1 MNVADALIE
10 PYRLR
15 LSGRHAVLEVSCPLP
30 GVLRLRHA
38 PVSSEVGFLHPELPA
53 RRSWAAVSV
62 GGEPVEVQ
70 RDGGRVRLRAEGASL
85 EVDVETAAWRFLGGD
100 GQELA
105 RCLSVTGE
113 TQAAYPMHRHRAR
126 LELRAP
132 PGEHY
137 LGFGEKVGP
146 LDKRGMHFTFWN
158 TDVVPHHPDTD
169 PLYQSIPFFVGLR
182 QGVAWGFF
190 LDESWRSEV
199 DVALAD
205 DSRIQWESW
214 GPELDCYL
222 LTGPGPADVVRRY
235 ATLTGRPPLPPLWSL
250 GAQQSRWGYENAD
263 DIRGVIQGYRRRG
276 LPLDCVYLDID
287 CMDAY
292 KVWTWDGARYP
303 DPAGLVREAAA
314 EGVRLV
320 PIIDPALRLEPG
332 WDVYEEAKA
341 RDYLVRYD
349 RGGVLVGEV
358 WPRPAVFPDLTRPE
372 VQRWWGGLHAGFV
385 ELGLAGFWNDMN
397 EPSCF
402 AVQPDVGIL
411 TLTQERAEGVGHV
424 EGKTLPD
431 DARHGDKRHLEVHN
445 VYALG
450 MAKGAFEALRE
461 LRPDARPFLLTRAGY
476 AGIQRYA
483 AVWTGDNSS
492 HWSQLETSLPMLMGL
507 GLAAVALTG
516 VDIPGFIGRAN
527 GELLVRWMQTG
538 TFYPLMRNHAGKG
551 TSPQEPWRFGE
562 PYLTLARQALERR
575 YRLLPTL
582 YTLMHEAS
590 ETGLAPMRP
599 LLMESPGDAEAL
611 GAFDQFLFGR
621 DLLVAPVV
629 RPGQTKRLAYLPE
642 GQWLEWPGL
651 ERAGAVREGSQHVI
665 ADGPLDT
672 VPVWLRA
679 GGAVALTEPAMHT
692 TDANWKRLEWHV
704 HAASQVHGRLYEDAG
719 DGYGASRLTQLRG
732 GVTDGVLRLERSETG
747 TLQRVRTEELIR
759 VYGLKT
765 VRRVTGAR
773 AHRFESGVL
782 EVQVSADWARLEVE
796 VTEQAVP

>member
-1 MNVADALIE
+1 MHVDDLLIE
-10 PYRLR
+10 PSRLR
-15 LSGRHAVLEVSCPLP
+15 LSGRHAVLEVSSPLP

-38 PVSSEVGFLHPELPA
+38 PVSSEVGFLHPELPGKQ
-53 RRSWAAVSV
+53 SWAVTTDGAR
-62 GGEPVEVQ
+62 PLEVK
-70 RDGGRVRLRAEGASL
+70 RDGERVHVSAEGVSL
-85 EVDVETAAWRFLGGD
+85 EVDVESGTWRFRDAD
-100 GQELA
+100 GRELA
-105 RCLSVTGE
+105 RSLGVHGE
-113 TQAAYPMHRHRAR
+113 VEAAYPMSRYRSR
-126 LELRAP
+126 LVLRAQ
-132 PGEHY
+132 PGERY

-158 TDVVPHHPDTD
+158 TDVMPHHPDTD

-182 QGVAWGFF
+182 EGVAWGFF

-199 DVALAD
+199 DVARAD
-205 DSRIQWESW
+205 ATRVAWESW

-222 LTGPGPADVVRRY
+222 FVGPGPADVVRRY
-235 ATLTGRPPLPPLWSL
+235 AALTGCPPLPPLWSL
-250 GAQQSRWGYENAD
+250 GAQQSRWGYESAND
-263 DIRGVIQGYRRRG
+263 VRGVIQGYRQRG

-287 CMDAY
+287 YMDGY

-314 EGVRLV
+314 QGVRLV
-320 PIIDPALRLEPG
+320 PIVDPALKQEEG
-332 WDVYEEAKA
+332 WALYEEAKS

-372 VQRWWGGLHAGFV
+372 VQRWWGGLHRDFV
-385 ELGLAGFWNDMN
+385 ELGIAGFWNDMN

-402 AVQPDVGIL
+402 AVQPDLGIL
-411 TLTQERAEGVGHV
+411 TLTSQRSEGVGKV
-424 EGKTLPD
+424 EGPTLPY

-461 LRPDARPFLLTRAGY
+461 LRPEARPFLLTRAGS

-492 HWSQLETSLPMLMGL
+492 HWAQLETSLAMLMGL
-507 GLAAVALTG
+507 GLAAVSFTG

-527 GELLVRWMQTG
+527 GELLVRWMQAG

-551 TSPQEPWRFGE
+551 TPPQEPWRYGE
-562 PYLTLARQALERR
+562 PYLTLAREALERR

-590 ETGLAPMRP
+590 ETGIAPMRP
-599 LLMESPGDAEAL
+599 LLMEAPGDAEAV
-611 GAFDQFLFGR
+611 GAFDQFLFGQ

-629 RPGQTKRLAYLPE
+629 RPGQTKRLAWLPA
-642 GQWLEWPGL
+642 GAWLDWPGL
-651 ERAGAVREGSQHVI
+651 EGTGQVREGGQYVI

-679 GGAVALTEPAMHT
+679 GGAVALTLPALHT
-692 TDANWKRLEWHV
+692 TDANWKHLEWHV
-704 HAASQVHGRLYEDAG
+704 HAAPEIRGRLYEDAG
-719 DGYGASRLTQLRG
+719 DGYGESRLTVLRG
-732 GVTDGVLRLERSETG
+732 GLTDGVLRLERSETG
-747 TLQRVRTEELIR
+747 ALARARAEETVR
-759 VYGLKT
+759 VYGLRSVKQ
-765 VRRVTGAR
+765 VTGAR
-773 AHRFESGVL
+773 EHRFEDGAL
-782 EVQVSADWARLEVE
+782 ELQVAADWTRLVIEL
-796 VTEQAVP
+796 

>member
-1 MNVADALIE
+1 MHVTDAHVE
-10 PYRLR
+10 SHRLR

-30 GVLRLRHA
+30 GVLRVRHA
-38 PVSSEVGFLHPELPA
+38 PVSSEIGFLHPVLPDK
-53 RRSWAAVSV
+53 RSWAVVAE
-62 GGEPVEVQ
+62 GGHALKVE
-70 RDGGRVRLRAEGASL
+70 RDGERVRVTAEGASL
-85 EVDVETAAWRFLGGD
+85 EVDAEPGTWRFMDARGR
-100 GQELA
+100 ELA
-105 RCLSVTGE
+105 RCVDVSGDV
-113 TQAAYPMHRHRAR
+113 QAEYPMSRHRAR
-126 LELRAP
+126 LTLRAP
-132 PGEHY
+132 DGERY

-182 QGVAWGFF
+182 EGIAWGFF

-205 DSRIQWESW
+205 ASRLAWESW

-222 LTGPGPADVVRRY
+222 FAGPGPADVVRKY
-235 ATLTGRPPLPPLWSL
+235 AALTGRPPLPPLWSL
-250 GAQQSRWGYENAD
+250 GAQQSRWGYENAQ
-263 DIRGVIQGYRRRG
+263 DIRGVIEGYRRRD

-287 CMDAY
+287 YMDGY
-292 KVWTWDGARYP
+292 KVWTWDNARYP
-303 DPAGLVREAAA
+303 DPAGLAREAAA
-314 EGVRLV
+314 QGVRLV
-320 PIIDPALRLEPG
+320 PIIDPALKLEAG
-332 WDVYEEAKA
+332 WSVYEDAKA
-341 RDYLVRYD
+341 REYLVRYD

-372 VQRWWGGLHAGFV
+372 VQRWWGGLHRDFV
-385 ELGLAGFWNDMN
+385 TMGMAGFWNDMN

-411 TLTQERAEGVGHV
+411 TLTSERAEGMGKV
-424 EGKTLPD
+424 EGKTLPY

-450 MAKGAFEALRE
+450 MAKGAFEGLRE
-461 LRPDARPFLLTRAGY
+461 LRPEARPFLLTRAGF
-476 AGIQRYA
+476 AGIQRYS

-492 HWSQLETSLPMLMGL
+492 HWTQLETSLPMLMGL
-507 GLAAVALTG
+507 GLAAVAHTG

-562 PYLTLARQALERR
+562 PYLTLARAALERR

-590 ETGLAPMRP
+590 ETGLAPLRP
-599 LLMESPGDAEAL
+599 LLMEAPGDAEAV

-629 RPGQTKRLAYLPE
+629 RPGQTKRLAYLPA
-642 GQWLEWPGL
+642 GTWLEWPGL
-651 ERAGAVREGSQHVI
+651 ERTGEVREGGRHVI

-679 GGAVALTEPAMHT
+679 GGVVALTRPAMHT
-692 TDANWKRLEWHV
+692 TDANWKHLEWHV
-704 HAASQVHGRLYEDAG
+704 HAGPEVHGRLYEDAG
-719 DGYGASRLTQLRG
+719 DGYGESRLTALRG

-747 TLQRVRTEELIR
+747 TLARVRTEETVR
-759 VYGLKT
+759 VYGLKS
-765 VRRVTGAR
+765 VSQVTGAR
-773 AHRFESGVL
+773 AHRFENGVL
-782 EVQVSADWARLEVE
+782 ELQVAAGWTRLEVRGPG
-796 VTEQAVP
+796 VP